1 MSQILKFQNGG
12 STDKYGTLT
21 LNGKAYKMNDSRIQ
35 ALYEQ
40 TKSLHPKTQYQFN
53 FIINALK
60 SGEDLDYHS
69 NELFGNVKFDI
80 NDRGQE
86 RVDKKHAV
94 GIGKEKHVR
103 QAISALNDII
113 LEDDAQ
119 KPSSKK
125 LAFDNRNIE

>member
-1 MSQILKFQNGG
+1 MSQILKFQSGG

-35 ALYEQ
+35 SLYEQ

-113 LEDDAQ
+113 LEDDVQ
-119 KPSSKK
+119 ESSSKK